1 MVGFEAHAFLNIMPL
16 VFKNNNEPST
26 ATIMNPKSSQNPIV
40 VQSAGGNPSRV
51 IVTGRD
57 EVTETEEVVVVVVTA
72 VSQ

>member
-1 MVGFEAHAFLNIMPL
+1 MVGFEAYAFLNITPL

-26 ATIMNPKSSQNPIV
+26 ATIMNPTSSQNPIV
-40 VQSAGGNPSRV
+40 VQSVGGNPLRV
-51 IVTGRD
+51 IVIGRD